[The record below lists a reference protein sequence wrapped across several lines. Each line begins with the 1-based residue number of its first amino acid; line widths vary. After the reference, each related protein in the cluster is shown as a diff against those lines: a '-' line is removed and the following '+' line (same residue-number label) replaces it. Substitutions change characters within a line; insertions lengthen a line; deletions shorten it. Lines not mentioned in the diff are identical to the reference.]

1 MMRVLQGV
9 SDYEGGEGV
18 QQQGGGIV
26 KTFAASKLLLFQVK
40 I

>member
-1 MMRVLQGV
+1 MMRVPQGV
-9 SDYEGGEGV
+9 SGHEGGEGV

-26 KTFAASKLLLFQVK
+26 KTFSASKLFFLQVW

>member
-1 MMRVLQGV
+1 MMGALQGV

-18 QQQGGGIV
+18 QQQRGGAV
-26 KTFAASKLLLFQVK
+26 KTFAASKLFLLQVW